1 MLVVIIISILTIDYF
16 SVYGPILSQ
25 SLAFFLMGIITYYY
39 AKSIIKIK
47 YSFHLIFIYFLIS
60 LLPVIY
66 IYTIGDSFLNITIS
80 ILFQTTI
87 TLIYLMILNGIK
99 KLNQINYKRWKNS

>member
-1 MLVVIIISILTIDYF
+1 MWSN
-16 SVYGPILSQ
+16 SKQSQ
-25 SLAFFLMGIITYYY
+25 LFLNRYNHLLLC
-39 AKSIIKIK
+39 KSIIKIK

-60 LLPVIY
+60 LMRVIY